1 MSYTE
6 KNAFRANNSSR
17 KSTQT
22 ERNTAVTLFNE
33 GLGTQEQAYLF
44 IISLGLREEF
54 HEFCQITPNAI
65 AHQASISVLY
75 AQAVAREMNENQ
87 RV

>member
-1 MSYTE
+1 MPNSTGY
-6 KNAFRANNSSR
+6 AFRVNNSSHR
-17 KSTQT
+17 STQT
-22 ERNTAVTLFNE
+22 ERNTVPTLFNE

-54 HEFCQITPNAI
+54 HEFCQITPDAI

-75 AQAVAREMNENQ
+75 AQAVAREMNATQ
-87 RV
+87 RI

>member
-1 MSYTE
+1 MPNSTGY
-6 KNAFRANNSSR
+6 AFRVNNSSR

-22 ERNTAVTLFNE
+22 ERNTVVTLFNE

-54 HEFCQITPNAI
+54 HEFCKITPNAI

-75 AQAVAREMNENQ
+75 AQAVAREMSEAQ